1 MSKYPIQHNIN
12 IKFPISVDRTD
23 RVIEACEAFGMDM
36 ADSTFTVYEDFNFST
51 DEGERIYV
59 TGQSGSGKTQLLRQ
73 MKQDYIEAGLAVGDL
88 EEVDISNEPLVDQ
101 LGESTNHAIE
111 LLNMAGLNDAH
122 LFIRNPSQLSD
133 GQKYRLRIAKLLEKE
148 VDVIICDEFGA
159 ILDRETAKVLARHM
173 WNVSLKNK
181 VAVVVATT
189 HRDLQRDLGAHKT
202 IVKKYAH
209 EKKMIVTDPAELEV
223 Y

>member
-1 MSKYPIQHNIN
+1 MFPVQHNIN
-12 IKFPISVDRTD
+12 IKFPISVERTD

-36 ADSTFTVYEDFNFST
+36 ADSVFTVYEDFNFST
-51 DEGERIYV
+51 AKGERIYI
-59 TGQSGSGKTQLLRQ
+59 TGQSGSGKTQLLKS
-73 MKQDYIEAGLAVGDL
+73 MKKDYEAQGLKIGDL
-88 EEVDISNEPLVDQ
+88 SEVEISDDPLVDQ
-101 LGESTNHAIE
+101 LGEDTNHAIQ

-122 LFIRNPSQLSD
+122 LFIRKPSQLSD
-133 GQKYRLRIAKLLEKE
+133 GQKYRLRIAKLLEKN
-148 VDVIICDEFGA
+148 VDVMICDEFGA

-173 WNVSLKNK
+173 WNVSLKHS

-189 HRDLQRDLGAHKT
+189 HRDLQRDLGANKT

-209 EKKMIVTDPAELEV
+209 EKKLIVTDPAELEV